1 MTTAFCLHSDSSF
14 SLVVSFFFDPSS
26 RGLTKNV
33 LPDFIKDKDQERE
46 GDGRE
51 PPVDLQGIHLQSLIH
66 SRSVAQESCQDGFK
80 DETEVHDP
88 VGHTLLE
95 DRVLASFTDDQISPL
110 DNHNGDKE
118 GGVTSVLEDLP
129 LSVGPLLTIGV
140 FQVVDS
146 LGVPSSSDSEQF

>member
-14 SLVVSFFFDPSS
+14 SLVVSFFLDPSS

-33 LPDFIKDKDQERE
+33 LPDFIKDEDQSRE

-110 DNHNGDKE
+110 DNNYGDKE
-118 GGVTSVLEDLP
+118 GCVTSVLKNLAV
-129 LSVGPLLTIGV
+129 LVSPLLTIRV
-140 FQVVDS
+140 LKVINR
-146 LGVPSSSDSEQF
+146 L